1 MATLAAQL
9 RNLFA
14 RELEVPERRE
24 PGAVSMRAV
33 DVSVD
38 RGQRRVLESVSLDVR
53 VGEVL
58 ALVGPNGAG
67 KSTLLAAMAGDQ
79 DIAAGHVELDGRPLD
94 RWTGTD
100 MAQRRAVLPQQHTV
114 GFSFTSLE
122 VVRMG
127 RAPWVRT
134 ACRDEDADAV
144 REAMEACDVARFAER
159 PFAALSG
166 GERSRV
172 ALARVFAQ
180 RTETLLLDEPTAA
193 LDLGHQEAVMSLVRE
208 RARAGTAVVVVLHDL
223 ALAAAYAD
231 TVAVLEAGAL
241 AAYGSPREVLT
252 EDLLSRVYGHPV
264 EVIAHP
270 RSGAQLVLPQ
280 RD

>member
-1 MATLAAQL
+1 VGLMATLTAQL

-38 RGQRRVLESVSLDVR
+38 RGQRRVLQSVSLDVR

-193 LDLGHQEAVMSLVRE
+193 LDSASAVAVEELVR
-208 RARAGTAVVVVLHDL
+208 
-223 ALAAAYAD
+223 ALAARGLGVLMVTHDEAQAERVAD
-231 TVAVLEAGAL
+231 
-241 AAYGSPREVLT
+241 R
-252 EDLLSRVYGHPV
+252 RV
-264 EVIAHP
+264 E
-270 RSGAQLVLPQ
+270 L
-280 RD
+280 